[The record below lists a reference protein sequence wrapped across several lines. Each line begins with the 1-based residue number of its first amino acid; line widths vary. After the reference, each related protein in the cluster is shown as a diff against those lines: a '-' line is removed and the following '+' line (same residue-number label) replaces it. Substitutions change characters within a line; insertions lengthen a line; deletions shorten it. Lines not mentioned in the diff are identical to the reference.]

1 MVSVIIILLGLILG
15 SFASVLVYRIPYGG
29 SILTPVRSE
38 CPKCRSKISFYDNI
52 PVISYIMLKGRCRK
66 CNVKIP
72 IIYLVLELITPI
84 LFLFVYNFSSA
95 TIGDIVFKISVV
107 YILILISFTDIVTSL
122 DDKFTSGM
130 IPEIY
135 LIILILLPL
144 IDAGFLRVGDL
155 YFSNRLMGF
164 AAGFLLLYL
173 LSATMRV
180 IFKRDSMGD
189 GDIILFGA
197 IIMCIPYYNA
207 TELVLHISFILIV
220 SSMVGII
227 TWLMMRYNFKKRGF
241 SINDIRIPFAPA
253 LSVCYLVLL
262 IF

>member
-1 MVSVIIILLGLILG
+1 MESVIIILLGLILG
-15 SFASVLVYRIPYGG
+15 SFASVLVYRVPYGG

-52 PVISYIMLKGRCRK
+52 PVLSYLMLRGRCRK

-84 LFLFVYNFSSA
+84 LFILVYSPDMYYY
-95 TIGDIVFKISVV
+95 IFKISVV

-122 DDKFTSGM
+122 DDKFKSGM

-135 LIILILLPL
+135 LILLILLPL
-144 IDAGFLRVGDL
+144 LYTGFFKQNELNFLYKLAGF
-155 YFSNRLMGF
+155 
-164 AAGFLLLYL
+164 ATGFLLLYL
-173 LSATMRV
+173 LSAMMRV

-197 IIMCIPYYNA
+197 ILMCTRYYNSA
-207 TELVLHISFILIV
+207 ELVLNISLILII
-220 SSMVGII
+220 SSMVGIV
-227 TWLMMRYNFKKRGF
+227 TWLMMRYNFKKQGL
-241 SINDIRIPFAPA
+241 SVNDIRIPFAPA
-253 LSVCYLVLL
+253 LSLGCLYLLV
-262 IF
+262 F

>member
-1 MVSVIIILLGLILG
+1 MESVIIILLGLIFG
-15 SFASVLVYRIPYGG
+15 SFASVLIYRVPYGG
-29 SILTPVRSE
+29 SILIPVRSE
-38 CPKCRSKISFYDNI
+38 CPECRSKISFYDNI
-52 PVISYIMLKGRCRK
+52 PILSYIMLKGRCRK

-122 DDKFTSGM
+122 DDRFKSGM

-144 IDAGFLRVGDL
+144 LDAGFSRDGDL
-155 YFSNRLMGF
+155 YFINRLMGF

-197 IIMCIPYYNA
+197 IIMCTPYYNA
-207 TELVLHISFILIV
+207 TELVLHISLILIV

-227 TWLMMRYNFKKRGF
+227 TWLIMRYNFKKRGL
-241 SINDIRIPFAPA
+241 SVNNIRIPFAPA